1 METLGVKHSC
11 VREEST
17 KGQVW
22 EQKLGR
28 KLPDVD
34 LGALGSEV
42 LTGAPVNRPEVV
54 P

>member
-34 LGALGSEV
+34 LRALGSEV